1 MMMTKL
7 AALGLLTVAAGAVAA
22 QTATQ
27 TVTFQVDPINQVGVT
42 GAPVLHITTSVAGN
56 APASL
61 TSSSSTLALTTNQT
75 NAKITA
81 TLSAPMPAGV
91 TLSAVIAA
99 PAGATSA
106 GAQPLGTTAV
116 DLLTAITHVNASGL
130 RLTYQLDATPAAGVV
145 TSGTRVV
152 TYTITGGV

>member
-1 MMMTKL
+1 MMMTRL
-7 AALGLLTVAAGAVAA
+7 AALGLLTVVAGTVAA

-27 TVTFQVDPINQVGVT
+27 IVTFQVDPVNQLGVT

-56 APASL
+56 TPVSV
-61 TSSSSTLALTTNQT
+61 TSSGSTLALTTNQT

-91 TLSAVIAA
+91 TLSASLAA
-99 PAGATSA
+99 PAGAASA
-106 GAQPLGTTAV
+106 GIKALGTTAV
-116 DLLTAITHVNASGL
+116 DLVTTITHVNASA
-130 RLTYQLDATPAAGVV
+130 LTLIYQLDATPAAGVV
-145 TSGTRVV
+145 ASSTRVV

>member
-1 MMMTKL
+1 MMTKL
-7 AALGLLTVAAGAVAA
+7 ATLGLLTVVAGTAAA

-27 TVTFQVDPINQVGVT
+27 IVTFQVDPVNQVGIT

-56 APASL
+56 ATASV
-61 TSSSSTLALTTNQT
+61 TSSGSSLALTTNQT

-91 TLSAVIAA
+91 TLSASLAA
-99 PAGATSA
+99 PAGAASA
-106 GAQPLGTTAV
+106 GIKALGTTAV
-116 DLLTAITHVNASGL
+116 DLVTAITHVNASAL
-130 RLTYQLDATPAAGVV
+130 ALIYQLDAIPAAGV

>member
-1 MMMTKL
+1 MMMIKL
-7 AALGLLTVAAGAVAA
+7 VALGILTVAAGTVAA

-56 APASL
+56 ALASV
-61 TSSSSTLALTTNQT
+61 TSSGSTLALTTNQT
-75 NAKITA
+75 NAKVTA

-91 TLSAVIAA
+91 MLSAVIAA

-106 GAQPLGTTAV
+106 GIKPLGTTGV
-116 DLLTAITHVNASGL
+116 DLLTAITHVNARML
-130 RLTYQLDATPAAGVV
+130 TLTYQLDATPAAGVV

-152 TYTITGGV
+152 TYTMTGGV

>member
-1 MMMTKL
+1 MMTTRL
-7 AALGLLTVAAGAVAA
+7 ATLGLLTVVAGTVGA

-27 TVTFQVDPINQVGVT
+27 VVTFQVDPVNQVGVS

-56 APASL
+56 APASV
-61 TSSSSTLALTTNQT
+61 TSSGSTLALTTNQT

-91 TLSAVIAA
+91 TLSASLAA
-99 PAGATSA
+99 PTGAASA
-106 GAQPLGTTAV
+106 GIKPLGTTAV
-116 DLLTAITHVNASGL
+116 DLVTAITHVNAGA
-130 RLTYQLDATPAAGVV
+130 LTLIYQLDATPAAGVV